1 MQNWDRRVIRKC
13 RKTNPPKKKK
23 LFTYKKKENR
33 NDFRQFKKPVS
44 MSDWVEPKNEEKA
57 GMGKERGKGGQGNS
71 KVEDNGWHIPFAFG
85 RFQQQEIA
93 FFQNGGH
100 HEYFSHYLQ
109 RANRQLEGG
118 GEGNWHCFFFVFIS
132 IMYIILFM
140 EIFYQPSIFPEA
152 VVFTVNDHF
161 ELCSYLK
168 LFYVTFESNLR
179 PPSWLIEE
187 IKMANKLLVFRNCFL
202 FWENKIC
209 FKFSNSS
216 KCCLR
221 SPTGLNLF
229 WFCFGWK

>member
-118 GEGNWHCFFFVFIS
+118 GREIGIVFF
-132 IMYIILFM
+132 LFL
-140 EIFYQPSIFPEA
+140 FP
-152 VVFTVNDHF
+152 
-161 ELCSYLK
+161 LCT
-168 LFYVTFESNLR
+168 LFYLWKFFTNPLFSLR
-179 PPSWLIEE
+179 P
-187 IKMANKLLVFRNCFL
+187 
-202 FWENKIC
+202 
-209 FKFSNSS
+209 SS
-216 KCCLR
+216 SR
-221 SPTGLNLF
+221 
-229 WFCFGWK
+229 